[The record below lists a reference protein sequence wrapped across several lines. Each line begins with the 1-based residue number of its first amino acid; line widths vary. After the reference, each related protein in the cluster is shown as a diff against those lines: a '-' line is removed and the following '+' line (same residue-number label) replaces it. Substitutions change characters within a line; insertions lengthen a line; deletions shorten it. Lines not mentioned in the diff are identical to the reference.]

1 MFCQLFFIT
10 ARISVSAHGRIL
22 LRTEHDFFSLGI
34 VGNFGREDRGSREE
48 ELVESID
55 FGLVVK
61 GV

>member
-1 MFCQLFFIT
+1 M
-10 ARISVSAHGRIL
+10 
-22 LRTEHDFFSLGI
+22 RTEHDFFSLGI

-48 ELVESID
+48 ELGEGID